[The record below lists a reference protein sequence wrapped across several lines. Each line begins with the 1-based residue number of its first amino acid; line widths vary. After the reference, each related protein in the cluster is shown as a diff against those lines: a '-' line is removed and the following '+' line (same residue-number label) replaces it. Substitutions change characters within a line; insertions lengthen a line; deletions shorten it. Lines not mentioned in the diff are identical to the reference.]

1 LISREI
7 SIDTRPPRQ
16 WGAAHPNLAKYSG
29 QAQSGK
35 ILSPRLLSRLS
46 SLVSRYFGL
55 RNYGR
60 LFGIHLGLITAA
72 AALAPLILSAIY
84 TATGNDTTMLALCG
98 AGLMLGALM
107 LLPLGRP
114 PLFNKAE

>member
-1 LISREI
+1 
-7 SIDTRPPRQ
+7 
-16 WGAAHPNLAKYSG
+16 
-29 QAQSGK
+29 
-35 ILSPRLLSRLS
+35 
-46 SLVSRYFGL
+46 
-55 RNYGR
+55 
-60 LFGIHLGLITAA
+60 
-72 AALAPLILSAIY
+72 LILSAIY